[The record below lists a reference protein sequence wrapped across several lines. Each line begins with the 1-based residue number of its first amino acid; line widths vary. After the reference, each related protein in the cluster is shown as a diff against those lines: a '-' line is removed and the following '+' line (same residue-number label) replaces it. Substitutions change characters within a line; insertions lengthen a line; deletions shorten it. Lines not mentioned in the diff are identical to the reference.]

1 MIYTVVDQIRDELKR
16 RVMSGDLRLGS
27 RIFEDGIA
35 AEFKVSRSAVREAV
49 RLLEQEGL
57 VVREAHRGLYVASP
71 SYRDACDAAQ
81 LRAVLEAEAVRLS
94 PPPGAGIV
102 EELESMCREFARLE
116 GGAEHI
122 GAVDL
127 DRTFHTL
134 IAQGSRNEMLLRKYH
149 ELDGPIAI
157 FFHWFMAKVPSRIVG
172 IADRHRLLVRAFAL
186 GDPGIYALAVEEHYT
201 QAVADLARD
210 LPESA
215 RAAREPMRRVT

>member
-1 MIYTVVDQIRDELKR
+1 MIYTVVDQIRDELR
-16 RVMSGDLRLGS
+16 QRVMSGDLRLGS
-27 RIFEDGIA
+27 RIFEDDIA
-35 AEFKVSRSAVREAV
+35 AELAVSRSAVREAV

-94 PPPGAGIV
+94 PPPDAGIV
-102 EELESMCREFARLE
+102 EELESICRAFERLE
-116 GGAEHI
+116 GDAEHI
-122 GAVDL
+122 AAVDL

-134 IAQGSRNEMLLRKYH
+134 ITQGCGNGMLLRKYH

-157 FFHWFMAKVPSRIVG
+157 FFHWFMAKVPSRIEG

-201 QAVADLARD
+201 QAVAVLARD
-210 LPESA
+210 LPGSA
-215 RAAREPMRRVT
+215 RTAREPMRRAT